1 MPIQCSD
8 SSSATSSL
16 SKSNPR
22 GKQPLLGAA
31 AAEKMDSLVSICIN
45 TNALSFSLP
54 EDESFQQM
62 IDFARYVPKGYKC
75 PRRKKVAG
83 SLLDN
88 HYSTNRKS
96 DLELLMKDVDDF
108 GLGAQGDG
116 ATIMNCPF
124 LNHIIMGVHHASVR
138 KITDCS
144 DWVAQGRKKDG
155 TFVANEMMSVML
167 EIDPYKRYVDFCLF
181 DGAHVCG
188 LAQTIMQ
195 VEFPRLSVATGA
207 DHSGNSI
214 LKFWAE
220 IPNIVAMIKQ
230 DKVSQCSLN

>member
-1 MPIQCSD
+1 MPTQCSD
-8 SSSATSSL
+8 SSSATSSI
-16 SKSNPR
+16 SKSIC
-22 GKQPLLGAA
+22 GKQPLLGDA
-31 AAEKMDSLVSICIN
+31 AAEKMNSLISICIN
-45 TNALSFSLP
+45 NNALSFSLP
-54 EDESFQQM
+54 EDESFQNM

-83 SLLDN
+83 PLLDN
-88 HYSTNRKS
+88 HYNTNHKS

-138 KITDCS
+138 KITNCS

-181 DGAHVCG
+181 DGAYVCT
-188 LAQTIMQ
+188 LAQKIMQ

-214 LKFWAE
+214 LKFWAQ
-220 IPNIVAMIKQ
+220 IPNIVGVVKQ
-230 DKVSQCSLN
+230 DKVSQCSWH